1 MEIDRSFGVTRL
13 AALMAAHRRG
23 VDVSWSRTCDQERR
37 LMEEAIGSRQTIQ
50 SVYRSTRLLRR
61 GGCVQ

>member
-13 AALMAAHRRG
+13 IALMAAHRLG
-23 VDVSWSRTCDQERR
+23 ADVTWSRTCDQERR
-37 LMEEAIGSRQTIQ
+37 LMEAIEADKPFN
-50 SVYRSTRLLRR
+50 RSTGLRLLRR